1 MSSHSLLQGVY
12 RGEGHQYPLDPQM
25 YIQKAVCKK
34 EDRPF
39 RSKVGMA
46 LDVVD
51 NFSPSAKTDTHLLV
65 DSWYFSKRTWKAMK
79 CRGWE
84 LT

>member
-1 MSSHSLLQGVY
+1 
-12 RGEGHQYPLDPQM
+12 
-25 YIQKAVCKK
+25 
-34 EDRPF
+34 
-39 RSKVGMA
+39 MA